1 MGRGHSSPPTL
12 QGGSMRSSS
21 FQVHLRAVLVIF
33 AACFAFT
40 LARGQNPTH
49 VIAGIDFLDGA
60 GAKTVAVKTVDG
72 TVETVKFT
80 EKTTVHGLKDAAKGA
95 DLAGKEGSHVIVHT
109 VGEGADKAAHSV
121 EWVGDKTVHTTEGT
135 VEDVGKGTKTVAVKT
150 ADGTKEAFEVSEHAT
165 VDTGKAVGRY
175 TALGAKKGEHV
186 TVYYT
191 EEAGKKIAH
200 VFKHL

>member
-1 MGRGHSSPPTL
+1 MPSS
-12 QGGSMRSSS
+12 
-21 FQVHLRAVLVIF
+21 LRQAPFRAALLLL
-33 AACFAFT
+33 AACFAVT
-40 LARGQNPTH
+40 VACAQDVTH
-49 VIAGIDFLDGA
+49 VVSGTIEKVDA
-60 GAKTVAVKTVDG
+60 GAKTIAVKTADG

-80 EKTTVHGLKDAAKGA
+80 GKTTVHGLKDVAKGA
-95 DLAGKEGSHVIVHT
+95 DLAGKEGGHVIVHAT
-109 VGEGADKAAHSV
+109 GEGAEKTAHSV
-121 EWVGDKTVHTTEGT
+121 EWIGDKTVHTTEGT
-135 VEDVGKGTKTVAVKT
+135 VEDVGKGTKIVAVKT

-175 TALGAKKGEHV
+175 SALGAKKGEHV

>member
-1 MGRGHSSPPTL
+1 
-12 QGGSMRSSS
+12 MRSSVL
-21 FQVHLRAVLVIF
+21 QVQLRAIFVIIV
-33 AACFAFT
+33 AS
-40 LARGQNPTH
+40 LAIASSHAQNPTH
-49 VIAGIDFLDGA
+49 VVTGTIEKVDA
-60 GAKTVAVKTVDG
+60 GAKTIAVKTADG

-80 EKTTVHGLKDAAKGA
+80 DKTTVHGLKDAAKGA
-95 DLAGKEGSHVIVHT
+95 DLAGKEGGHVIVHAT
-109 VGEGADKAAHSV
+109 GEGAATTAHSV

-150 ADGTKEAFEVSEHAT
+150 ADGTKEAFVVADHAT
-165 VDTGKAVGRY
+165 VDTGKTVGRY
-175 TALGAKKGEHV
+175 SALGAKKGEHV

>member
-1 MGRGHSSPPTL
+1 
-12 QGGSMRSSS
+12 MRSSLLQS
-21 FQVHLRAVLVIF
+21 PLRAFLLLL
-33 AACFAFT
+33 AACFAVAA
-40 LARGQNPTH
+40 ARADEVTR
-49 VIAGIDFLDGA
+49 VISGTVEKVDA
-60 GAKTVAVKTVDG
+60 GAKTIAVKTADG

-95 DLAGKEGSHVIVHT
+95 DLAGKEGGHVIVHAT
-109 VGEGADKAAHSV
+109 GEGAEKTAHSV
-121 EWVGDKTVHTTEGT
+121 EWFGDKTVHTTEGT
-135 VEDVGKGTKTVAVKT
+135 VEDVGKGTKVVAVKT
-150 ADGTKEAFEVSEHAT
+150 ADGTKEAFDVSEHAT

-175 TALGAKKGEHV
+175 SALGAKKGEHV